1 MKILKFNMKNY
12 DPVGGM
18 KYLAGVVVVLVLSTI
33 FPGFPWFA
41 TFISGALAWLT
52 TTVPGRRGDRLL
64 GILAFLVFAAALIG
78 MAHLLSGTHWPWFA
92 ALFFVAFFGTF
103 AMIKGPRGFMTGW
116 CLIIWFYVAP
126 FLGASDAP
134 VLLLTCHLLGSGT
147 VLALIALPFLWE
159 KKAAE
164 AGEGSAQTG
173 EVDPPPSL
181 GFVLQ
186 HSTAVGLVMVLG
198 LVLGFS
204 WLKTDPTMIINASMM
219 VMFPSRKQTVTMAVD
234 RAIGGVLGVLLGF
247 YLGVYVQSEL
257 LQPILWIIMSYGVV
271 SLMNVNAAA
280 PVFFFTT
287 ITAASWGL
295 LDYDLGNTIANERI
309 FAELVGVAL
318 AGIGITL
325 RSVLGSDK

>member
-1 MKILKFNMKNY
+1 MKILRFNWKAY
-12 DPVGGM
+12 DPVGGR
-18 KYLAGVVVVLVLSTI
+18 KYLAGVVVVLVLSMI

-52 TTVPGRRGDRLL
+52 TTVPGRRGGRLL
-64 GILAFLVFAAALIG
+64 GVLAFLVFAAALIG

-92 ALFFVAFFGTF
+92 ALFVVAFFGTF

-126 FLGASDAP
+126 FIGASDAP
-134 VLLLTCHLLGSGT
+134 GLLLTCHLLGSGT
-147 VLALIALPFLWE
+147 VLCLIALPMLWE
-159 KKAAE
+159 KKPAD
-164 AGEGSAQTG
+164 AGEDSTQAG
-173 EVDPPPSL
+173 ETDPPPSL

-186 HSTAVGLVMVLG
+186 HSTTVGLVMVLG

-219 VMFPSRKQTVTMAVD
+219 VMFPCRKQTVTMAVD
-234 RAIGGVLGVLLGF
+234 RAFGAVLGVLLGF

-257 LQPILWIIMSYGVV
+257 LEPILWITMSYGIV

-287 ITAASWGL
+287 ITAAGWGL
-295 LDYDLGNTIANERI
+295 VDYDVGNTIANERI
-309 FAELVGVAL
+309 FAEFVGVAL

-325 RSVLGSDK
+325 RSILGSDK

>member
-1 MKILKFNMKNY
+1 MKILRFNWKAY
-12 DPVGGM
+12 DPVGGR
-18 KYLAGVVVVLVLSTI
+18 KYLAGVVVVLVLSMI

-52 TTVPGRRGDRLL
+52 TTVPGRRGGRLL
-64 GILAFLVFAAALIG
+64 GVLAFLVLAAALIG
-78 MAHLLSGTHWPWFA
+78 MAYLLSGTHWPWFA
-92 ALFFVAFFGTF
+92 ALFVVAFFGTF

-126 FLGASDAP
+126 FIGASDAP
-134 VLLLTCHLLGSGT
+134 ILLLTCHLLGSGT
-147 VLALIALPFLWE
+147 VLGLIALPMLWE
-159 KKAAE
+159 KKPAD

-173 EVDPPPSL
+173 EPDPPPSL

-234 RAIGGVLGVLLGF
+234 RVFGAVLGVLLGF
-247 YLGVYVQSEL
+247 YLGAYVQSAL
-257 LQPILWIIMSYGVV
+257 LEPILWIIMSYGVV
-271 SLMNVNAAA
+271 SMMNVNAAA
-280 PVFFFTT
+280 PVFFFTV
-287 ITAASWGL
+287 ITAANLGM
-295 LDYDLGNTIANERI
+295 LDHQVGNAIVNERI
-309 FAELVGVAL
+309 FAEFVGVAL
-318 AGIGITL
+318 AGLGITL
-325 RSVLGSDK
+325 RSILGSDK